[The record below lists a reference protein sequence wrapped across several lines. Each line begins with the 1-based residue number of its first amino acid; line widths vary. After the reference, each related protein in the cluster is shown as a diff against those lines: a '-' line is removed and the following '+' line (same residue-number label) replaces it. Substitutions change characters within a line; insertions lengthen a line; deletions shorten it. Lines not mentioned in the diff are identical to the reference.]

1 MLTLKEKYREEVIPA
16 MMKKFNY
23 KNALQV
29 PRIEKIVLNMGIG
42 EASKNAGLMD
52 KHVKELMN
60 ISGQKPVVTKAK
72 KSIAGFKIRDGMP
85 LGAKVTLRKDLMYN
99 FLFKLITF
107 ALPKVKDFRGLNPN
121 AFDGRGNYSF
131 GVTEQLIFSEISYD
145 EVQRQQGMNINI
157 TTTAKTD
164 EEARELLKLMGMPF
178 KRQ

>member
-1 MLTLKEKYREEVIPA
+1 MLTLKEKYEKEVVPA

-29 PRIEKIVLNMGIG
+29 PKIEKIVLNMGIG
-42 EASKNAGLMD
+42 EASKNAGIMD
-52 KHVKELMN
+52 KHVKELAN
-60 ISGQKPVVTKAK
+60 IAGQKPVVTKAK

-85 LGAKVTLRKDLMYN
+85 LGAKVTLRKELMYN

-157 TTTAKTD
+157 NTTAKTD

>member
-1 MLTLKEKYREEVIPA
+1 MLTLKEKYEKEVVPA

-29 PRIEKIVLNMGIG
+29 PKIEKIVLNMGIG
-42 EASKNAGLMD
+42 EASKNAGIMD
-52 KHVKELMN
+52 KHVKELTN
-60 ISGQKPVVTKAK
+60 IAGQKPVVTKAK

-85 LGAKVTLRKDLMYN
+85 LGAKVTLRKELMYN

-157 TTTAKTD
+157 NTTAKTD

>member
-1 MLTLKEKYREEVIPA
+1 MLTLKEKYRKEVVPA

-23 KNALQV
+23 KNELQV

-52 KHVKELMN
+52 KHVKELAN
-60 ISGQKPVVTKAK
+60 IAGQKPVVTRAK

-157 TTTAKTD
+157 TTTARTD

>member
-1 MLTLKEKYREEVIPA
+1 MLTLKEKYKKEVIPA
-16 MMKKFNY
+16 MMERFNY
-23 KNALQV
+23 KNPLQV

-52 KHVKELMN
+52 KHVKELAN
-60 ISGQKPVVTKAK
+60 IAGQKPVVTRAK
-72 KSIAGFKIRDGMP
+72 KSIAGFKIREGMP

>member
-1 MLTLKEKYREEVIPA
+1 
-16 MMKKFNY
+16 
-23 KNALQV
+23 
-29 PRIEKIVLNMGIG
+29 MGIG
-42 EASKNAGLMD
+42 EASKNAGIMD
-52 KHVKELMN
+52 KHLKELAN
-60 ISGQKPVVTKAK
+60 IAGQKPVVTKAK

>member
-1 MLTLKEKYREEVIPA
+1 MLTLKEKYKKEVVPA

-23 KNALQV
+23 KNPLQV
-29 PRIEKIVLNMGIG
+29 PRVEKIVLNMGIG
-42 EASKNAGLMD
+42 EASKNAGIMD
-52 KHVKELMN
+52 KHLKELAN
-60 ISGQKPVVTKAK
+60 IAGQKPVVTRAK

>member
-1 MLTLKEKYREEVIPA
+1 MLTLKEKYRKEVVPA

-23 KNALQV
+23 KNPLQV
-29 PRIEKIVLNMGIG
+29 PRVEKIVLNMGIG
-42 EASKNAGLMD
+42 EASKNAGIMD
-52 KHVKELMN
+52 KHLKELAN
-60 ISGQKPVVTKAK
+60 IAGQKPVVTKAK

>member
-1 MLTLKEKYREEVIPA
+1 MLTLKEKYEKEVVPA

-29 PRIEKIVLNMGIG
+29 PKIEKIVLNMGIG
-42 EASKNAGLMD
+42 EASKNAGIMD
-52 KHVKELMN
+52 KHVKELAN
-60 ISGQKPVVTKAK
+60 IAGQKPVVTKAK

-85 LGAKVTLRKDLMYN
+85 LGAKVTLRKELMYN

-157 TTTAKTD
+157 NTTANTD